1 MNKEKYEKPVME
13 VVDLKDDVILTS
25 IGNVCPPVGACVDNS
40 CSPVGACVDNCPPV
54 GVCSNVQCSWE
65 TIDDCT
71 WDGKYAANASLTNLT
86 C

>member
-25 IGNVCPPVGACVDNS
+25 IGNVCPPVGACVDNG
-40 CSPVGACVDNCPPV
+40 CSPVG
-54 GVCSNVQCSWE
+54 GCSNFQCSWE

-71 WDGKYAANASLTNLT
+71 WDGKYLANASLTNHT

>member
-25 IGNVCPPVGACVDNS
+25 TGDACFPVGICDDNACS
-40 CSPVGACVDNCPPV
+40 PV
-54 GVCSNVQCSWE
+54 GVCSNVQCSLE
-65 TIDDCT
+65 TIGGCT
-71 WDGKYAANASLTNLT
+71 DGMYAVNASLTNLT

>member
-25 IGNVCPPVGACVDNS
+25 TGNA
-40 CSPVGACVDNCPPV
+40 CSPVGICDENACLPV
-54 GVCSNVQCSWE
+54 GVCSDVQCSWE

-71 WDGKYAANASLTNLT
+71 WDGKYAANASWTNLT